1 MAKKQT
7 RPQGA
12 ADFQGD
18 DLVVNLCTKWV
29 LGRPQSS
36 AKGAGCVRLSET
48 RSPPLVFITPHY
60 TASHRIAPPFGVQ
73 NPPKGSSVAQLDT
86 VYRTPAGRARS
97 SRPSFLI
104 KAALSD
110 RLGLL

>member
-1 MAKKQT
+1 M
-7 RPQGA
+7 RP
-12 ADFQGD
+12 
-18 DLVVNLCTKWV
+18 
-29 LGRPQSS
+29 
-36 AKGAGCVRLSET
+36 SET
-48 RSPPLVFITPHY
+48 RSPALVFITPHY
-60 TASHRIAPPFGVQ
+60 TESHRLLGSKTH
-73 NPPKGSSVAQLDT
+73 PKDRVVTHPGT

>member
-60 TASHRIAPPFGVQ
+60 TASHRLLGSKTH
-73 NPPKGSSVAQLDT
+73 PKDRVVAQLDT

>member
-1 MAKKQT
+1 MHVA
-7 RPQGA
+7 
-12 ADFQGD
+12 
-18 DLVVNLCTKWV
+18 V

-36 AKGAGCVRLSET
+36 AKGAGCVRPSET

-60 TASHRIAPPFGVQ
+60 TASHRLLGSKTH
-73 NPPKGSSVAQLDT
+73 PKDRVVAQLDT
-86 VYRTPAGRARS
+86 VYSTAAGRARS